1 MKLIK
6 NLSYLIAISMLMNSC
21 VFYSVKGTIPVHIK
35 NIYIKPISNKSI
47 DPEIVDLLDN
57 QLNQLL
63 INENVLEISDYS
75 NADSKITI
83 TVLEV
88 MDLPYTLS
96 KGDIFEK
103 VNEWKFLVK
112 IKVKW
117 SDYTKGEIIFDLVLN
132 EWGIYGDSL
141 DISNDGID
149 NDGDGLIDSEDSD
162 ENGAPRDTAKSIAA
176 NKISESILAK
186 ITSTW

>member
-96 KGDIFEK
+96 KGEQFEK
-103 VNEWKFLVK
+103 VDEWKLSVK
-112 IKVKW
+112 VNAIWEDFK
-117 SDYTKGEIIFDLVLN
+117 KGETLFDVNIN
-132 EWGIYGDSL
+132 EWGIYGNSL

-149 NDGDGLIDSEDSD
+149 NDADGLIDAEDSN
-162 ENGAPRDTAKSIAA
+162 ELGAPRDSARLIAA
-176 NKISESILAK
+176 NKIVERILSK